1 MVLLLNNYK
10 KKCAVPIALKKMA
23 VSLLDSLKGSM
34 LWKKSLK
41 FCRKTSLL
49 TLEIHLKVAE
59 F

>member
-1 MVLLLNNYK
+1 M
-10 KKCAVPIALKKMA
+10 CCSHRIKKMA
-23 VSLLDSLKGSM
+23 VSFLDSLEGSM

-41 FCRKTSLL
+41 FGRKTSLL

>member
-1 MVLLLNNYK
+1 M
-10 KKCAVPIALKKMA
+10 CCSHRIKKMA
-23 VSLLDSLKGSM
+23 VSFLDSLEDSM

-41 FCRKTSLL
+41 FGRKTSLL